1 MALTAA
7 STVYPRGIASF
18 GNWDVLTAT
27 AIYKGALIGLVVGTG
42 TVTNYNDAAG
52 HLLIGIADNT
62 CTAAQATAGF
72 KLQVRTI
79 TSAVFSAT
87 VTGATAATD
96 NGKAGTY
103 EDRATAEKMSR
114 SRYRDLEVASLVVIL
129 VAGGAAI
136 LWAVRRRKP

>member
-1 MALTAA
+1 MEP
-7 STVYPRGIASF
+7 SRPHGRR
-18 GNWDVLTAT
+18 
-27 AIYKGALIGLVVGTG
+27 LILGGSGTG
-42 TVTNYNDAAG
+42 RALPA
-52 HLLIGIADNT
+52 LLLAL
-62 CTAAQATAGF
+62 CLF
-72 KLQVRTI
+72 LCLFL
-79 TSAVFSAT
+79 SLPSF
-87 VTGATAATD
+87 AATD

>member
-1 MALTAA
+1 MERSRPHGQRGILAGPRAGGALSALLLALCLLFPLPSSAA
-7 STVYPRGIASF
+7 S
-18 GNWDVLTAT
+18 
-27 AIYKGALIGLVVGTG
+27 
-42 TVTNYNDAAG
+42 
-52 HLLIGIADNT
+52 
-62 CTAAQATAGF
+62 
-72 KLQVRTI
+72 
-79 TSAVFSAT
+79 
-87 VTGATAATD
+87 D

>member
-1 MALTAA
+1 ME
-7 STVYPRGIASF
+7 SSRPHGQRGILA
-18 GNWDVLTAT
+18 GP
-27 AIYKGALIGLVVGTG
+27 GAGRTLSALLLALCLFFPLPSS
-42 TVTNYNDAAG
+42 AAM
-52 HLLIGIADNT
+52 
-62 CTAAQATAGF
+62 
-72 KLQVRTI
+72 
-79 TSAVFSAT
+79 
-87 VTGATAATD
+87 D

>member
-1 MALTAA
+1 MER
-7 STVYPRGIASF
+7 SRPHGQRGILAGSVA
-18 GNWDVLTAT
+18 GR
-27 AIYKGALIGLVVGTG
+27 ALSTLLLLLALCLLFSPP
-42 TVTNYNDAAG
+42 YSAA
-52 HLLIGIADNT
+52 A
-62 CTAAQATAGF
+62 
-72 KLQVRTI
+72 
-79 TSAVFSAT
+79 
-87 VTGATAATD
+87 D